1 MLGTTVVNALQ
12 PYVLM
17 KKMDE
22 DTMRRLEEHAR
33 IRVAQFMQRVSVDLE
48 TLDEPFCEDQ

>member
-12 PYVLM
+12 PYVL